1 MVGPPGCGK
10 TLLAQH
16 LAQLLPPLTRQ
27 EALEIT
33 SIHSVAGML
42 KSTPQLIQQRPFRAP
57 HHSCT
62 IAALVGGG
70 ANPRPG
76 ELSLAHGGVLFLDEL
91 AKFPRKVLDQL
102 RQPLEEG
109 VIRLNRA
116 RQTCAFPAQITLVA
130 ATNPCPCG
138 WFGDEEHPCRCSQSQ
153 RQRYWSRLSGPFLDR
168 LDLQLRLKHLPAAQL
183 RKSVTGFT
191 PTDLKDQELIGIEQ
205 ILHARARMFVR
216 NPDGKLNREL
226 SAQYLGQ
233 IGQLDEKA
241 LELWE
246 QVVNHRRLSAR
257 SGLRVLRV
265 ARSLAALHD
274 QDKVN
279 KNVIAETMCF
289 RSFDCGDAKED
300 FSS

>member
-91 AKFPRKVLDQL
+91 AEFPRKVLDQL

-191 PTDLKDQELIGIEQ
+191 PTDLNDQELIGIEQ
-205 ILHARARMFVR
+205 ILRARA
-216 NPDGKLNREL
+216 
-226 SAQYLGQ
+226 
-233 IGQLDEKA
+233 
-241 LELWE
+241 
-246 QVVNHRRLSAR
+246 
-257 SGLRVLRV
+257 
-265 ARSLAALHD
+265 
-274 QDKVN
+274 
-279 KNVIAETMCF
+279 
-289 RSFDCGDAKED
+289 DAC
-300 FSS
+300 SQS